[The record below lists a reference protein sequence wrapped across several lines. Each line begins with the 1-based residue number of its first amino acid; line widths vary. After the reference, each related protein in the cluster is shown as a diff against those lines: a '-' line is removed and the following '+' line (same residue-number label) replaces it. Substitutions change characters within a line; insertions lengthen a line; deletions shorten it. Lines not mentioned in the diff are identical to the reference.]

1 MQELFSASKANESKK
16 KKKSSVKNSDGTESD
31 TPNVTSEAAPIRPK
45 ELGQLISDA
54 IVNGDEN
61 DAASIKELLEELK
74 KHFDPETEENNDS
87 IPTIGGV
94 FDDRTIIIE
103 NHQSDLRRLVGTVC
117 NPIAWGGLMETEESV
132 LKDAISADNK
142 ASIRLIP

>member
-31 TPNVTSEAAPIRPK
+31 TPNVTSEAEPIRPK

-74 KHFDPETEENNDS
+74 NILT
-87 IPTIGGV
+87 
-94 FDDRTIIIE
+94 
-103 NHQSDLRRLVGTVC
+103 QRRKKTMIVSQPSVEC
-117 NPIAWGGLMETEESV
+117 LMTG
-132 LKDAISADNK
+132 
-142 ASIRLIP
+142 R

>member
-1 MQELFSASKANESKK
+1 MQELFSASKENESKK
-16 KKKSSVKNSDGTESD
+16 KKKSSVKNSDGAESD

-74 KHFDPETEENNDS
+74 NTLTQRRKKTTIVSQPSVECLMTE
-87 IPTIGGV
+87 
-94 FDDRTIIIE
+94 R
-103 NHQSDLRRLVGTVC
+103 
-117 NPIAWGGLMETEESV
+117 
-132 LKDAISADNK
+132 
-142 ASIRLIP
+142 